1 MKTAGPCVV
10 MPIMAVMAACAAGMP
25 GCAAPVKSTAI
36 TVSDIQE
43 VAVEMAAKLRGSD
56 FLKDRGPDSPRM
68 VIAIQRVENLTLDII
83 PEADRWYLMDR
94 VRSSFSL
101 AELSKEKNIGF
112 VIPAEKL
119 RAAREKGTLDDD
131 FAAGRAPTHEMT
143 ATFRSVTRAAGLN
156 RTDLYLCEYRITDL
170 ADGTLDWSDA
180 FEFKRA
186 ALGRAYD

>member
-1 MKTAGPCVV
+1 MRTAGLWV
-10 MPIMAVMAACAAGMP
+10 IAAACAMALP
-25 GCAAPVKSTAI
+25 GCAAPVKTTAI
-36 TVSDIQE
+36 TVDDIQE
-43 VAVEMAAKLRGSD
+43 VAVEMAGKLRGSD
-56 FLKDRGPDSPRM
+56 FLKERGPGSPRM
-68 VIAIQRVENLTLDII
+68 VIAIQRVENLTMDII

-101 AELSKEKNIGF
+101 MELSKEKNIAF

-119 RAAREKGTLDDD
+119 RAAREKGTLEAD
-131 FAAGRAPTHEMT
+131 FATERAPTHEMT

-170 ADGTLDWSDA
+170 ASGELDWSDA